1 MGMFAYTCL
10 HITGQIDDTDHYLS
24 KKKVL
29 STWVAKRAQKKKKK
43 EKKKRIPFSPIFGES
58 GKFT

>member
-29 STWVAKRAQKKKKK
+29 STWVAKRAQKKQK
-43 EKKKRIPFSPIFGES
+43 EKKEEIPFSPIFGES

>member
-29 STWVAKRAQKKKKK
+29 STWVAKRAQKKIEGKKK
-43 EKKKRIPFSPIFGES
+43 EFP
-58 GKFT
+58 